1 MESPGG
7 TSGTSGTSCRF
18 RDSVADMSGLW
29 VINMWFN
36 DIPSARFNI
45 GISYFI
51 SFKFDI
57 IDITGDTHFEQ
68 SLPWDGHRIQALR
81 FEVHESSK
89 MSRSSRDPRAH
100 GMGSIVEYRGFKQS
114 VLLSKFQVLDS
125 QKPQK
130 TVASRW
136 NYQKL
141 GFRMNVALKTCGT
154 CVVCFII
161 G

>member
-1 MESPGG
+1 
-7 TSGTSGTSCRF
+7 
-18 RDSVADMSGLW
+18 
-29 VINMWFN
+29 MWFN

-68 SLPWDGHRIQALR
+68 SLPWDGDRIQALR
-81 FEVHESSK
+81 FEVHELSK
-89 MSRSSRDPRAH
+89 MNRSRDMFWIHSISALSSRDPRAH

-125 QKPQK
+125 QKLQK

-141 GFRMNVALKTCGT
+141 EFRMNVAFKTCGT